1 MSTTPQTVTWAP
13 WILGDEGVALDD
25 PAETFHEASRISCV
39 ALDHR
44 TRGPTLLEHSPELR
58 ATVARATAR
67 RNHAR
72 TIELPAAGL
81 PPKPLDEVVA
91 ARRSRRSF
99 RDQPVSLEQL
109 SILLQMGYGVTGRGP
124 GEVRFRSVPSGG
136 ALYPLDIYVAAAA
149 VTELDARLHHFDP
162 LRACLEVL
170 GPVGRS
176 QLEPLTPYPNVVAAS
191 SAVVFITATFW
202 RSRFKYGQRGYR
214 FALLEAGHVA
224 QNLLLAA
231 TALGLASVPLGGF
244 FDRQV
249 NELLEVDGL
258 HEAALYLIPVGHADR
273 P

>member
-1 MSTTPQTVTWAP
+1 VSSPQTVTWAP

-25 PAETFHEASRISCV
+25 PAETFHEASRISRV

-58 ATVARATAR
+58 ATVARAAAR
-67 RNHAR
+67 RSHAS
-72 TIELPAAGL
+72 TVELPAAEL
-81 PPKPLDEVVA
+81 PRTPLGEVVA
-91 ARRSRRSF
+91 GRRSHRSF

-109 SILLQMGYGVTGRGP
+109 SVLLRTGYGITGRGP
-124 GEVRFRSVPSGG
+124 GEIRFRSAPSGG
-136 ALYPLDIYVAAAA
+136 ALYPLDLYIAASA
-149 VTELDARLHHFDP
+149 VTGLDRRLHHFDP
-162 LRACLEVL
+162 LRGCLEVL
-170 GPVGRS
+170 GPVSRS
-176 QLEPLTPYPNVVAAS
+176 RLGPLTPYPEVVAGS
-191 SAVVFITATFW
+191 SAVVFVTATFW

-249 NELLEVDGL
+249 NDLLEVDGL
-258 HEAALYLIPVGHADR
+258 HEAALYLLPVGHADG

>member
-1 MSTTPQTVTWAP
+1 MSTPQTVTWAP
-13 WILGDEGVALDD
+13 WILGEEGVALDD

-44 TRGPTLLEHSPELR
+44 SRGPTLLEHSPELR
-58 ATVARATAR
+58 ATVARASAR
-67 RNHAR
+67 RSHAS
-72 TIELPAAGL
+72 TVELPAAEL
-81 PPKPLDEVVA
+81 PRTPLEDVLAV
-91 ARRSRRSF
+91 RRSRRRF
-99 RDQPVSLEQL
+99 RGQPVSLEQL
-109 SILLQMGYGVTGRGP
+109 SALLNTGYGVTGRGP

-136 ALYPLDIYVAAAA
+136 ALYPLDLYVAASA
-149 VTELDARLHHFDP
+149 VTGLDARLHHFDP
-162 LRACLEVL
+162 LRGCLEVL

-176 QLEPLTPYPNVVAAS
+176 QLEPLTPDPDLVAAS

-231 TALGLASVPLGGF
+231 TVLGLASVPLGGF

-249 NELLEVDGL
+249 NDLLEVDGL
-258 HEAALYLIPVGHADR
+258 HEAALYLLPVGHADG

>member
-1 MSTTPQTVTWAP
+1 MSTPQTVTWAP
-13 WILGDEGVALDD
+13 WILGEEGVALDD

-44 TRGPTLLEHSPELR
+44 SRGPTLLELSPELR
-58 ATVARATAR
+58 ASVARSAAR
-67 RNHAR
+67 RSDAS
-72 TIELPAAGL
+72 TIELPAAEL
-81 PPKPLDEVVA
+81 PRTPFEEVVTV
-91 ARRSRRSF
+91 RRSQRCF
-99 RDQPVSLEQL
+99 RDQPMSLGQL
-109 SILLQMGYGVTGRGP
+109 SALLQTGYGVTGRGP
-124 GEVRFRSVPSGG
+124 GEVRLRSVPSGG
-136 ALYPLDIYVAAAA
+136 ALFPLDLYVAASA
-149 VTELDARLHHFDP
+149 VTGLDERLHHFDP
-162 LRACLEVL
+162 LRGCLEVL

-176 QLEPLTPYPNVVAAS
+176 QLEPLTPYPKLVAAS

-231 TALGLASVPLGGF
+231 TALGVASVPLGGF

-249 NELLEVDGL
+249 NDLLEVDGL
-258 HEAALYLIPVGHADR
+258 HEAALYVLPVGHAGK